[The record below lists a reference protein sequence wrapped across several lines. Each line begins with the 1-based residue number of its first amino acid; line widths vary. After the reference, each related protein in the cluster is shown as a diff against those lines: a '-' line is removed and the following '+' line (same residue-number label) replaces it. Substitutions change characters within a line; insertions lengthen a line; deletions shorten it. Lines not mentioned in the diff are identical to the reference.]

1 LPLINLDA
9 FGVSVSLSFG
19 VEDHTPHGGNLFSSP
34 RLSEDSDVSKEG
46 GVRVELSCNI

>member
-1 LPLINLDA
+1 MPLINLDA
-9 FGVSVSLSFG
+9 VGVSVSLSFG

-46 GVRVELSCNI
+46 GVRVELSCNV